1 MIIRNARVS
10 ARMVAITLRFTV
22 CSCLYRETECHFG
35 SAERRPAQRPSLAVI
50 RPNTGLCDT
59 CEDESPSR
67 VSAAGLS
74 ACSAIK
80 QEGSLSRDATTAAP
94 HDGLRIT
101 TNALAVRRAAAAA
114 LRPHNSQR
122 QSKGSSKGSTSRRHR
137 RPTKNVLS
145 RRPRDH
151 PRSRSTPAACPERRP
166 RAPTARR
173 PRPTASSWMASGAS
187 GSTASLHQYKKR
199 T

>member
-1 MIIRNARVS
+1 MPVS
-10 ARMVAITLRFTV
+10 Q
-22 CSCLYRETECHFG
+22 TECHFG
-35 SAERRPAQRPSLAVI
+35 PPSGDPREDRLRQGSVRTQASATLAKTNPEPRLRRRPLTAAPSNI
-50 RPNTGLCDT
+50 
-59 CEDESPSR
+59 
-67 VSAAGLS
+67 
-74 ACSAIK
+74 
-80 QEGSLSRDATTAAP
+80 EGSLSRDATTAAP

-173 PRPTASSWMASGAS
+173 PRPTANWWTASGAS
-187 GSTASLHQYKKR
+187 GSTASLHQYRRR